1 MSHLCRRPAMRKKE
15 RGREERG
22 ERGEVYNKTEYY
34 LVVSMQYHFQ
44 PE

>member
-15 RGREERG
+15 REERRE

>member
-1 MSHLCRRPAMRKKE
+1 MRKKE
-15 RGREERG
+15 RGREES
-22 ERGEVYNKTEYY
+22 GEVYNKTEYY